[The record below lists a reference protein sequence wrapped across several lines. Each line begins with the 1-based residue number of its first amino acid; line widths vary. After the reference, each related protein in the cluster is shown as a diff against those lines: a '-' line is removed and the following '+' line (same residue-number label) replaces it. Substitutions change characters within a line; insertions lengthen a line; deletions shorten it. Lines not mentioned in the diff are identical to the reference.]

1 MLVAA
6 ILLVAGGGA
15 ALAVVLSSGATS
27 TTTTSKR
34 RLPEG
39 FVGAMVDGP
48 VFAKGVNLDDQL
60 AFIVATGVESLRVAV
75 NWSAAQPYQSFSQ
88 VPPNQRSEF
97 QDEGGVPTHFSEL
110 DRIVGP
116 AAAHGLSVLPVVESA
131 PRWDAQ
137 HPGSIA
143 SAPKSPAAYAAFLV
157 ALVRRYGPHGTFW
170 GAHTSIRPVPIRM
183 WQIWNEPNFVSY
195 WSERPFAPSYV
206 ALLRASHAALL
217 SADPGAKLVLAG
229 LPDFSW
235 KYLAQIYSVPGARQT
250 FDIVAVH
257 PYTAHAVGIPVI
269 LGKVRA
275 VMDQFGDSAKPI
287 LATEISWPSSQGKA
301 PQQFGI
307 GTTEALQAQRLDQ
320 VLPLLAAD
328 RSKLGLIGFYWYTWM
343 GDEGPRAFPYAFDY
357 AGLLKYVGGQISAKP
372 AFEVFRRGALAIE
385 SCRRKGTLASSC
397 L

>member
-6 ILLVAGGGA
+6 ILLVAGVSA
-15 ALAVVLSSGATS
+15 ALAVALSSGTTS
-27 TTTTSKR
+27 TTATSKR
-34 RLPEG
+34 HLPEG

-48 VFAKGVNLDDQL
+48 VFAKGVNLDGQL
-60 AFIVATGVESLRVAV
+60 AYIVATGVERLRVAV
-75 NWSAAQPYQSFSQ
+75 NWSTAQPYQTFSQ

-97 QDEGGVPTHFSEL
+97 QDEGGVPTRFSEL
-110 DRIVGP
+110 DRIVGR
-116 AAAHGLSVLPVVESA
+116 AAAHGLSVLPVVEYA

-137 HPGSIA
+137 HPGSVA

-157 ALVRRYGPHGTFW
+157 ALVRRYGPYGTFW
-170 GAHTSIRPVPIRM
+170 AAHPSIRPLPIRM

-206 ALLRASHAALL
+206 ELLKASHAALL

-257 PYTAHAVGIPVI
+257 PYTAHADGIPLI
-269 LGKVRA
+269 LGKVRT

-320 VLPLLAAD
+320 VLPLLASD

-343 GDEGPRAFPYAFDY
+343 GDEGPRALPYAFDY
-357 AGLLKYVGGQISAKP
+357 AGLLKYVGGQISPKP
-372 AFEVFRRGALAIE
+372 AFDVFRRGALAIE
-385 SCRRKGTLASSC
+385 GCRRKGSLASSC